1 MAAASFRSP
10 AARAAIIEEEAA
22 DHVFQSAASSVVSV
36 ADFRTE
42 KDGSE
47 TQEVR
52 TYPPRGVI
60 GCLQRLI
67 AW

>member
-1 MAAASFRSP
+1 M
-10 AARAAIIEEEAA
+10 
-22 DHVFQSAASSVVSV
+22 FQSAASSVVSV

-52 TYPPRGVI
+52 ACACHGPD
-60 GCLQRLI
+60 RLTEAVCAAAQHRI
-67 AW
+67 VSCQ